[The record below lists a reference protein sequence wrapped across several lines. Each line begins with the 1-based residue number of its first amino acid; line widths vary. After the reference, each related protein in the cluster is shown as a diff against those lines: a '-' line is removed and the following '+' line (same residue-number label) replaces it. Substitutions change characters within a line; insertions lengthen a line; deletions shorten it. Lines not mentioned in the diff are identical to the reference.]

1 MSEPSS
7 AIPVTLLTGFLG
19 SGKTTVLNHVLKQP
33 GMAATAVI
41 VNEFGEIGLD
51 HLLVE
56 RSSEDVVLLNGGCL
70 CCASRGALVETL
82 TKLFADRAK
91 GRVPR
96 FARVMIETTGLAD
109 PARIL
114 HAMMTEPAI
123 VGRYALDGVVATI
136 DAVNGAGTLD
146 RHAEARKQAAVADR
160 LLLTK
165 IDLVEPALRR
175 RIEARL
181 GALNPSARVIPVARG
196 VVDPAQLFDFGF
208 CNGATKGIDV
218 RRWLRDEA
226 FESGQGHDR
235 DPDHAH
241 DASEINRHDGHI
253 RAFSIVRERPISWAA
268 LSSWLDELA
277 TMRGNDLLR
286 LKAIVALSD
295 RPEQPVVLHGVQH
308 LFHPPVLL
316 PKWPD
321 EDRRTRI
328 VFITRDLPKETI
340 EKTLAAFERAP
351 EEIPAELSP
360 PPVLRSP
367 RESAT
372 RRDFL
377 VAASTAA
384 AAIAFTGSARA
395 VMRPDDKFDLVIK
408 GGEVLDPSQSLRGR
422 RDIGIRYGII
432 EALEAEIPASR
443 AVHVLDAAGKLVTPG
458 LVDLHTHVYPYG
470 SAIGIPADE
479 LVPHQCTT
487 TCVSAGDAGANNF
500 AAFRRFI
507 VAQTRTRLFAFI
519 HIANTG
525 LASFPIAELT
535 NIDVADVAAAAKA
548 IGENAD
554 IVLGAKVRMSE
565 NVIAKNGIEPLK
577 RAIAACEQAGTGAS
591 VMVHIGGV
599 ETRAL
604 MSQIL
609 DLMRPGDVLTHAY
622 SGAPNLAGDF
632 TNIVQDG
639 MLLPAALA
647 AKQRGVLFDVGHG
660 GGSFDYT
667 VAEIALARGCP
678 PDTISSDIH
687 VVSGNTPGM
696 PYLPWVMSKF
706 LGLGFTLEQVVAMA
720 TINPA
725 KIISHVPKLGTLQIG
740 APGDAAILE
749 LVEGPV
755 SFVDT
760 RNNTRS
766 GKAYLKPVQ
775 TVTAGV
781 PFGRPYNLP
790 FSVR

>member
-1 MSEPSS
+1 MISTEPT
-7 AIPVTLLTGFLG
+7 ALIPVTLLTGFLG

-56 RSSEDVVLLNGGCL
+56 RSSEDVVLLNSGCL
-70 CCASRGALVETL
+70 CCTVRGDIVDTL
-82 TKLFADRAK
+82 TNLFVDRVK
-91 GRVPR
+91 GKVPFFTRV
-96 FARVMIETTGLAD
+96 AIETTGPAD
-109 PARIL
+109 PAPIL
-114 HAMMTEPAI
+114 HTLMTDPI
-123 VGRYALDGVVATI
+123 VAARYVLDGVVTTV
-136 DAVNGAGTLD
+136 DAVNGAGSLD
-146 RHAEARKQAAVADR
+146 RQPEAVKQAAVADR

-165 IDLVEPALRR
+165 TDIAEPGARQA
-175 RIEARL
+175 IEARL
-181 GALNPSARVIPVARG
+181 KELNPSAAIVSVAQG
-196 VVDPAQLFDFGF
+196 AIDSALLFNIGFYDPT
-208 CNGATKGIDV
+208 TKSLDV
-218 RRWLRDEA
+218 RRWLRDES
-226 FESGQGHDR
+226 FEGDHGQDVGHGHEH
-235 DPDHAH
+235 PDV
-241 DASEINRHDGHI
+241 NRHDDRI
-253 RAFSIVRERPISWAA
+253 RAFCITREQPISWAA
-268 LSSWLDELA
+268 LSTWLDGLA
-277 TMRGNDLLR
+277 AMRGDDLLR

-295 RPEQPVVLHGVQH
+295 RPDQPVVLHGVQH

-316 PKWPD
+316 PEWPS
-321 EDRRTRI
+321 EDRRTRM
-328 VFITRDLPKETI
+328 VFITRDLPRETI
-340 EKTLAAFERAP
+340 ETTLAAFEEAV
-351 EEIPAELSP
+351 EERPSSQSP
-360 PPVLRSP
+360 P
-367 RESAT
+367 RELGNGGT
-372 RRDFL
+372 RRNFL
-377 VAASTAA
+377 VSAGSIAA
-384 AAIAFTGSARA
+384 ATAFAGSARA
-395 VMRPDDKFDLVIK
+395 VMGPDDKFDLVIK

-432 EALEAEIPASR
+432 EALEPEIPAPR
-443 AVHVLDAAGKLVTPG
+443 GLRVLDASGKLVTPG

-479 LVPHQCTT
+479 LVAHQCTT

-507 VAQTRTRLFAFI
+507 VAQTRTRLCAFI
-519 HIANTG
+519 HIANSG
-525 LASFPIAELT
+525 LASFPVAELT
-535 NIDVADVAAAAKA
+535 NIDVADVSAAAKA
-548 IGENAD
+548 IAENGD
-554 IVLGAKVRMSE
+554 IVIGAKVRMSE

-577 RAIAACEQAGTGAS
+577 RAIAACEQAGTGGR

-622 SGAPNLAGDF
+622 SGAPNLSGDF
-632 TNIVQDG
+632 TNIVEDG
-639 MLLPAALA
+639 SLLPAALA
-647 AKQRGVLFDVGHG
+647 AKQRGIIFDVGHG

-667 VAEIALARGCP
+667 VAEVAIAQGCT

-687 VVSGNTPGM
+687 VFSGNTPGM
-696 PYLPWVMSKF
+696 PYLTWVMSKF
-706 LGLGFTLEQVVAMA
+706 LGLGFTLDQVIAMA

-725 KIISHVPKLGTLQIG
+725 KIINRLPKLGTLELG
-740 APGDAAILE
+740 APGDVAIMD

-760 RNNTRS
+760 RNNTRG

-781 PFGRPYNLP
+781 PFGRPYNAP